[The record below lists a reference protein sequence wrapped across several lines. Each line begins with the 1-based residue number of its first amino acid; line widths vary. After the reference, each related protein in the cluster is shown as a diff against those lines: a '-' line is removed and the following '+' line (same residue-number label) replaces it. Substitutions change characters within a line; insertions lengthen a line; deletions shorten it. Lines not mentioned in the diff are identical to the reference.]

1 MSKVQVEVYFTDKLE
16 SIRVNQ
22 WQMEIPNAIRKKPMV
37 EWFKPAAGRV
47 NWDGLGAEIKA
58 MGFSGE
64 KNTVYSFLFIGPE
77 DKKQEF
83 MACVE
88 RFCLGE
94 EAQQE
99 TKKETE
105 QDYLH
110 NAQNYQQAGNAEM
123 AFQQYMVAAR
133 DYGHPEAQFEVARC
147 YQNGTGV
154 EKSEENAFVWY
165 KKAAEQGNA
174 EAQCVLGGCFYYQTL
189 GVEKDDKEAR
199 KWYEAAATQGNVTA
213 QYMTG
218 RLYAELSYNEA
229 AVKWYTKA
237 AEQECP
243 EAQYELGD
251 CYSYGIGVAKDL
263 EQAFEWYQKSAEN
276 GNATAQ
282 FNLGYCYGN
291 GEGVEK
297 NSAKAVEWYRK
308 SAEQGYAM
316 AQCKLG
322 YCYDNGEGVEKNSAK
337 AVEWYRKA
345 AENGNATAQKNLG
358 VCYEYGR
365 GVTLSKA
372 TAAEWYRKA
381 ADQGNE
387 NAKKALDKMQGI
399 GIGLVRKL
407 TSERK

>member
-1 MSKVQVEVYFTDKLE
+1 MSKIQVEVRFTDKLE
-16 SIRVNQ
+16 SIRVGGQ
-22 WQMEIPNAIRKKPMV
+22 DMEIPNAIKTKSV
-37 EWFKPAAGRV
+37 EEWFEPAAGRV

-58 MGFSGE
+58 MDFNDE
-64 KNTVYSFLFIGPE
+64 KNAVYSFQFNGPE
-77 DKKQEF
+77 DKKREF
-83 MACVE
+83 MGFVE
-88 RFCLGE
+88 SFCLGE

-99 TKKETE
+99 TQEEPE

-133 DYGHPEAQFEVARC
+133 DYGHPEAQFKVARC

-154 EKSEENAFVWY
+154 EKSEENAVVWY

-243 EAQYELGD
+243 EAQCELGK
-251 CYSYGIGVAKDL
+251 CYETGDGV
-263 EQAFEWYQKSAEN
+263 S
-276 GNATAQ
+276 
-282 FNLGYCYGN
+282 
-291 GEGVEK
+291 K
-297 NSAKAVEWYRK
+297 NEEKAVELYRK
-308 SAEQGYAM
+308 AAEQGYAE
-316 AQCKLG
+316 AQYKMG
-322 YCYDNGEGVEKNSAK
+322 ECYYYDEDEATKWYRK
-337 AVEWYRKA
+337 AVENGNEPAMLKLAENLFCDGIMNDTDEKIQEAAMWYQKVAEQGNMKGQYEWGDCYYHGWGVDENKTEAVKWYRKA
-345 AENGNATAQKNLG
+345 AEQGFAQAQRTLGDCYYNGDGAEEDDK
-358 VCYEYGR
+358 E
-365 GVTLSKA
+365 
-372 TAAEWYRKA
+372 AAK
-381 ADQGNE
+381 
-387 NAKKALDKMQGI
+387 
-399 GIGLVRKL
+399 
-407 TSERK
+407 